1 MSFDELSQ
9 NSCPSFF
16 SWYGT
21 PCSPTIAMKS
31 HGV

>member
-1 MSFDELSQ
+1 MSLDLLSQ
-9 NSCPSFF
+9 NSWPSFF

-21 PCSPTIAMKS
+21 PCLLTMAMKS